1 MKKAFKWLAIVVFT
15 PILLF
20 LILTLLLYLPP
31 VQNWVAGIVADYA
44 SEKTGTE
51 VSVGYVRLKFPLDL
65 EIDDFRMLQL
75 RTDTLMGPIVPPTKD
90 TIADVKRLTVDIQL
104 LPLFCSQV
112 EIDALELNEAKVNT
126 AMFIHE
132 ARIRGKIGRLYVES
146 HGIALDSSFV
156 KLNTAQLED
165 SWLDI
170 ALSDTVPPDTT
181 PSKNFWKIDID
192 DLSISKTNFTLHMPG
207 DTMSVRA
214 QMTKALAKSTYL
226 DLHQGLYKVHRLDWN
241 GGALNY
247 DQNFVK
253 PQQSG
258 FDASHI
264 ALSDVDIG
272 IDDLYYCAP
281 KLAVNIRSAR
291 FKEKSGLEVTEF
303 SGPFTL
309 DDKQIMLP
317 DMKLRTPNSQLLAK
331 FQMDMNAFDNRN
343 PGKFLARLDG
353 SVGKQ
358 DMMAFLGDMPTDFIR
373 HWPNRPLSLK
383 GRVEGNMKFLDVKG
397 LTAKLP
403 GAFDLYANG
412 WIANPTDMDNLRAN
426 MTLKGRADN
435 LDFVTALL
443 PADVNKQVHIPH
455 GIGIDGQFKAENQ
468 QYVAEFRASEGG
480 GIVQAKA
487 LFNARTMAYQLQAK
501 ANNLHLE
508 HFVPNQGLHAFTG
521 EIDVR
526 GQGTDFLSP
535 RSALTAKAKI
545 TRFQFDR
552 WNLDNINGDVVLQ
565 NGRINGTIDSRN
577 ALMNGRVSL
586 NGKLQSNDIDLH
598 LAGQINHADL
608 YNLRFVDQPL
618 TVSGAVDVDFA
629 SDLRDYYKVKG
640 YVGQLNVSEKSEQYA
655 VEDMYVDILTRRDT
669 THAVVDCHDFHLDLN
684 ARGGYRYLL
693 AQATDLSKTID
704 KQLKDKWIDQP
715 ELFSKLP
722 DATLRLT
729 SGPENILSKLLKRQG
744 IQFQNA
750 DIDLTS
756 SHLQGVNGTAH
767 ISSFV
772 YEDSTQ
778 IDQIDLALKSDG
790 SSMTYDLDVVNN
802 KDNPFYVFRAQLS
815 GALHEKGVS
824 ANATIYDEQD
834 RLGLDLGLV
843 GTMEDNGIRLNIA
856 SPVSTIGY
864 KEFKVNDGN
873 YIFIGNDKRLSADM
887 KLQAADGAGVQIY
900 TDDSDSTALQDI
912 TFSMHR
918 FELEKVFSVLPF
930 TPSVSG
936 VLDGDF
942 HLVQTADALSVSS
955 DMLVQNLIYEHC
967 PMGDVGAQLVYMPHD
982 DGSHYVDGILTHN
995 GDEVGILTG
1004 FYRSEGKGYLDAKF
1018 GLNEFPLE
1026 MVNGF
1031 VPDQIV
1037 GLRGTGEGT
1046 LDIKGPLNQLD
1057 VNGEVYLKDSYLVS
1071 VPYGIEMRFADD
1083 PVRVVNSHLLFEN
1096 FEMFANNDSPL
1107 NIQGELD
1114 FSNMDR
1120 MMLNVRMRAQN
1131 FLLIDAKENSR
1142 SEAYGKAYV
1151 NFFGSMQ
1158 GPLDALRMRGKLD
1171 VLGATDMTYVLREST
1186 LTTDNH
1192 LDELVR
1198 FVDFNDT
1205 TTQVVNRP
1213 PLSGMN
1219 MVMTISIDE
1228 AARIVCA
1235 LNADKSNYIDLIGGG
1250 ELRMTYN
1257 STDDLRLHGRYTLN
1271 RGEMKYSLQAI
1282 PLRTF
1287 NIQDG
1292 SYVEFTGDPANPTLH
1307 ITATETVKANV
1318 ADGTSTGKMVDFVCG
1333 VKLTKTLEN
1342 PGVEFIIDAPED
1354 MTVQNEL
1361 NTKSTE
1367 ERGKLAVSML
1377 ASGLYLDGN
1386 TSGLSVNGALA
1397 SFMQTE
1403 INAITGN
1410 ALRSLGL
1417 DITAGM
1423 ENATDASGNIHT
1435 DYSFKFSKR
1444 LWNNRLRVV
1453 VGGRVSTGSGAEET
1467 GAFFDNLSL
1476 EYRLNQK
1483 ETQYL
1488 KLFYE
1493 RDAYDWLEGQ
1503 LSEYGIG
1510 FMWRR
1515 KLDHF
1520 KDIFRFKS
1528 KEQVPV
1534 VRPQTQTSS
1543 QTPLPEAK
1551 DTTRGGSEVK
1561 DSVITNPPAK

>member
-31 VQNWVAGIVADYA
+31 VQNWVAGLVADYA

-90 TIADVKRLTVDIQL
+90 TIADVKRLTIDIQL
-104 LPLFCSQV
+104 LPLFRSQV

-132 ARIRGKIGRLYVES
+132 ARIRGNIGRLYVES

-192 DLSISKTNFTLHMPG
+192 DFSISKTNFTLHMPG

-214 QMTKALAKSTYL
+214 QMTKALAKNTYL
-226 DLHQGLYKVHRLDWN
+226 DLHQGLYKVHKLDWN

-272 IDDLYYCAP
+272 IDDLFYCAP
-281 KLAVNIRSAR
+281 KLAVNIRKAR

-303 SGPFTL
+303 SGPFKL

-317 DMKLRTPNSQLLAK
+317 DMKLRTSNSQLLAN
-331 FQMDMNAFDNRN
+331 FQMDMNAFDDRH
-343 PGKFLARLDG
+343 PGKFLTRLDG

-383 GRVEGNMKFLDVKG
+383 GRVEGNMKYLDVKG

-403 GAFDLYANG
+403 GSFDLYANG
-412 WIANPTDMDNLRAN
+412 WVANPTDMDNLRAN

-443 PADVNKQVHIPH
+443 PADVNKQVRIPH

-468 QYVAEFRASEGG
+468 QYEADFRATEGG
-480 GIVQAKA
+480 GIVSAKA

-501 ANNLHLE
+501 AQNLHLE
-508 HFVPNQGLHAFTG
+508 HFVSNQGLHAFTG
-521 EIDVR
+521 EVDVK
-526 GQGTDFLSP
+526 GQGTDILSP

-552 WNLDNINGDVVLQ
+552 WNLDHINGDVVLQ
-565 NGRINGTIDSRN
+565 NGRLRGTIDSHN
-577 ALMNGRVSL
+577 ALVSGRVNV
-586 NGKLQSNDIDLH
+586 NGKLQSNDTDLH
-598 LAGQINHADL
+598 LSGQVAHADL
-608 YNLRFVDQPL
+608 YGLRLVDHPMI
-618 TVSGAVDVDFA
+618 VSGVVDVDFA
-629 SDLRDYYKVKG
+629 SDFGDNYLLKG
-640 YVGQLNVSEKSEQYA
+640 YVGQIQVTERDEHINI
-655 VEDMYVDILTRRDT
+655 EDLYVDVLTNRDT
-669 THAVVDCHDFHLDLN
+669 IHAVVDCNDLHLN
-684 ARGGYRYLL
+684 FNTRGGYKKLM
-693 AQATDLSKTID
+693 AQLNDLTNTIE
-704 KQLKDKWIDQP
+704 KQLKEKWIDQP
-715 ELFSKLP
+715 TLFSKLP
-722 DATLRLT
+722 DGNLRLI
-729 SGPENILSKLLKRQG
+729 SGSNNLFSRFLERKG
-744 IQFQNA
+744 IRFGQA

-756 SHLQGVNGTAH
+756 SHLQGVNGAAH
-767 ISSFV
+767 ISSLV
-772 YEDSTQ
+772 YEDSTR

-790 SSMTYDLDVVNN
+790 GGMTYVLDVVNN

-815 GALHEKGVS
+815 GALQEKGIS
-824 ANATIYDEQD
+824 ANATVYDEQD
-834 RLGLDLGLV
+834 RLGLDIGLI
-843 GTMEDNGIRLNIA
+843 GTMEDQGIRLNIA
-856 SPVSTIGY
+856 SPVSTLGY
-864 KEFKVNDGN
+864 KEFKVNEGN
-873 YIFIGNDKRLSADM
+873 YVFIGNDKRLSADM
-887 KLQAADGAGVQIY
+887 KLQAADGTGVQIY
-900 TDDSDSTALQDI
+900 TDDSDTDVLQNI
-912 TFSMHR
+912 TVNMHR

-942 HLVQTADALSVSS
+942 HLVQTADALTVSS
-955 DMLVQNLIYEHC
+955 DMMIQNLIYEHC
-967 PMGDVGAQLVYMPHD
+967 PMGNVGAQLVYMPQD
-982 DGSHYVDGILTHN
+982 DGTHYVDGILIHN
-995 GDEVGILTG
+995 GDEVGTLTG
-1004 FYRSEGKGYLDAKF
+1004 YYRSEGKGYLDAKF

-1046 LDIKGPLNQLD
+1046 LDIKGSLNQLD

-1071 VPYGIEMRFADD
+1071 VPYGMEMRFADD
-1083 PVRVVNSHLLFEN
+1083 PVRIVNSHLLFEN

-1120 MMLNVRMRAQN
+1120 MMLDVRMRAQN

-1151 NFFGSMQ
+1151 NFFGSMR

-1213 PLSGMN
+1213 PLNGMD
-1219 MVMTISIDE
+1219 MAMTITIDE

-1257 STDDLRLHGRYTLN
+1257 NTDELRLHGRYTLN

-1318 ADGTSTGKMVDFVCG
+1318 ADGTSTGKMVNFVCG
-1333 VKLTKTLEN
+1333 VKLTQTLEN

-1354 MTVQNEL
+1354 VTVQNEL

-1386 TSGLSVNGALA
+1386 ASGLSVNTALA

-1423 ENATDASGNIHT
+1423 ENATDASGHIHT
-1435 DYSFKFSKR
+1435 DYSFKFAKR

-1488 KLFYE
+1488 KVFYE

-1528 KEQVPV
+1528 KESNPTVQ
-1534 VRPQTQTSS
+1534 PQSRTESS
-1543 QTPLPEAK
+1543 TPLPSPKEEE
-1551 DTTRGGSEVK
+1551 EVK
-1561 DSVITNPPAK
+1561 DSITTNSPTK